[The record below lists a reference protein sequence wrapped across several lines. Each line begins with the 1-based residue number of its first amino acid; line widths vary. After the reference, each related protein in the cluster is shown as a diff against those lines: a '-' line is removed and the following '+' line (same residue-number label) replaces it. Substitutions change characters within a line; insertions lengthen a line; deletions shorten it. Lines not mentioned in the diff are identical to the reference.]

1 MAVYRITRFAASDM
15 EKVAGVTETMRD
27 ALEGIGAD
35 FIDLISY
42 GNGKGVVIAKYP
54 DQATM
59 DTASV
64 TARKVFSD
72 LIAAGIVDADSVHP
86 HTGEVFNSF

>member
-15 EKVAGVTETMRD
+15 EKVADMTETMRET
-27 ALEGIGAD
+27 LEDMGAD

-42 GNGKGVVIAKYP
+42 GNGKGVVIARYP

-59 DTASV
+59 DTAAV
-64 TARKVFSD
+64 AARKAFTD
-72 LIAAGIVDADSVHP
+72 MIAAGAVDADSVHR